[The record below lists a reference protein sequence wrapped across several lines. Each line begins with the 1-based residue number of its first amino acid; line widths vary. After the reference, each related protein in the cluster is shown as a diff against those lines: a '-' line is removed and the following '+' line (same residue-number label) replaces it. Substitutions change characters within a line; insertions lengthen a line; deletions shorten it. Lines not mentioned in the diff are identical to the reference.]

1 MEDKLLSL
9 LKGIEEFRN
18 VIDNTW
24 FKEFSAGLPH
34 WKDLPGYLELR
45 EDVEEGRYK
54 LHLENPYAVA
64 LHPKTFH
71 ELRAK
76 AVETGVLIPFPT
88 GEELAVLITSMER
101 LRRML

>member
-1 MEDKLLSL
+1 MDKILKLLR
-9 LKGIEEFRN
+9 GIEEFRN
-18 VIDNTW
+18 VIDSER
-24 FKEFSAGLPH
+24 FEEFFAGLPH

-54 LHLENPYAVA
+54 LHIDNPYAVA

-88 GEELAVLITSMER
+88 GPELAVLITSMER
-101 LRRML
+101 MKRIG